1 MVDER
6 AIGERYRL
14 LNAQGVLDERTRRLW
29 AAAEARAAGY
39 GGLAAVVRATG
50 ISESTVLR
58 GLADLDSEE
67 RPAPGNVRRHP
78 GRTPI
83 LEREP
88 GLAED
93 LERLVDPV
101 SRGDPESPLRWTS
114 KSGAKLAEALR
125 EMGHDVVERT
135 VLRLLKAK
143 GYSLQANKKTRE
155 GSQHP
160 DRDAQFQHISE
171 TVSEALAA
179 GEPVISVDAKK
190 RELVGDFKAVGR
202 EFEPKGRPVEVRGHD
217 FKDKRLGHAIPYG
230 VYDLA
235 TDEGWVSVGITSDT
249 AQFAVSTIINWWEQL
264 GTQRYPNAQ
273 TLTITADSGGSN
285 NPRTRL
291 WRHELQRLAD
301 TTGLRI
307 RVCHFP
313 PGTSKWNKS
322 AWAGAHQGAMKC
334 CRRSAGRGSRLD
346 SGAQVCPQQVWRRAA
361 GPRIVAAS
369 TNPRFG
375 SHQGPSPAGRSS
387 TPSGRRQQCSRSM
400 NASPGWTYIATA
412 SSRASVTLALV
423 AG

>member
-1 MVDER
+1 MS
-6 AIGERYRL
+6 
-14 LNAQGVLDERTRRLW
+14 W
-29 AAAEARAAGY
+29 
-39 GGLAAVVRATG
+39 
-50 ISESTVLR
+50 S
-58 GLADLDSEE
+58 
-67 RPAPGNVRRHP
+67 
-78 GRTPI
+78 GRCC
-83 LEREP
+83 
-88 GLAED
+88 
-93 LERLVDPV
+93 
-101 SRGDPESPLRWTS
+101 
-114 KSGAKLAEALR
+114 
-125 EMGHDVVERT
+125 
-135 VLRLLKAK
+135 RLLKAK

-217 FKDKRLGHAIPYG
+217 FKDKQLGHAIPYG

-235 TDEGWVSVGITSDT
+235 TDEGWVSIGITSDT

-264 GTQRYPNAQ
+264 GTHRYPNAQ

-322 AWAGAHQGAMKC
+322 AWAAAHQGTMKC
-334 CRRSAGRGSRLD
+334 LRRSAGRGSRLD
-346 SGAQVCPQQVWRRAA
+346 IGAQLNPQQVWRRAA

-400 NASPGWTYIATA
+400 IESPAWTCIATA
-412 SSRASVTLALV
+412 SSRASATLAPG
-423 AG
+423 AA